1 MNAVTLFAAILAQ
14 RGRVRS
20 VEYSSYSA
28 YHDLIKAGLIEET
41 GVVSSMMCN
50 ECDHPHDAK
59 VVYEGSQYGYYCPDL
74 GFVAKP
80 RPDVVAVQP
89 NLSVFTTQIAETL
102 ACKRRKSSPVDKDTW
117 RIGAIDS
124 TAGDVVLYLHPTLQG
139 AKDFRDF
146 QAALAS
152 EVKSPFGVILTSQGT
167 LTAAPFVTAHL
178 DDILSFDPKAGKFTV
193 IADIRAIAGVP
204 ELRTGGRPSD
214 YRKPL
219 SDLIP
224 LRASQG
230 RALHG
235 RNAEAKA
242 VRAEFMTKHPNQKC
256 PSLPTVKR
264 YVSEIT
270 SGS

>member
-1 MNAVTLFAAILAQ
+1 MDAIHLFAALLAQ
-14 RGRVRS
+14 RRRVRS
-20 VEYSSYSA
+20 VEYSSFPA
-28 YHDLIKAGLIEET
+28 YDDLIKAGLIEAS
-41 GVVSSMMCN
+41 GVVSSMMCD
-50 ECDHPHDAK
+50 ECDHPHDSEII
-59 VVYEGSQYGYYCPDL
+59 YEGSQYGYYCPDL
-74 GFVAKP
+74 GFIPKP
-80 RPDVVAVQP
+80 RSELIAVQP
-89 NLSVFTTQIAETL
+89 NLGTLTAQIAETL

-117 RIGAIDS
+117 RIGVIDS

-139 AKDFRDF
+139 AQDLGDV
-146 QAALAS
+146 QAALTS
-152 EVKSPFGVILTSQGT
+152 EVKFPFGVILTSQGT
-167 LTAAPFVTAHL
+167 LTAPPFVTAQL
-178 DDILSFDPKAGKFTV
+178 DDVFSFDTKTGKLKAV
-193 IADIRAIAGVP
+193 ADLRAIAGVP
-204 ELRTGGRPSD
+204 ELRTGGRPND

-219 SDLIP
+219 SDLIT

-230 RALHG
+230 RALQG